1 MLTVVPIL
9 VPRSPGAEAGVCGLV
24 LAGGCLL
31 AGGCVPLSGS
41 PLLLPPGGRAG
52 AGDVVPLGVQLVRA
66 LAAVHH
72 SRQLRKVNRVGFRI
86 ILTIPYNL
94 CVGVPIPLSIF
105 TLFFLGVPTQK
116 T

>member
-1 MLTVVPIL
+1 M
-9 VPRSPGAEAGVCGLV
+9 PRSPGAEARVCGLV
-24 LAGGCLL
+24 LL
-31 AGGCVPLSGS
+31 AGGGLSCVPLSGS

-72 SRQLRKVNRVGFRI
+72 SRQLRKIKGVGFRI

-94 CVGVPIPLSIF
+94 CVGVPILHA
-105 TLFFLGVPTQK
+105 LFFLGVPTQK